1 VRPPLDPHVA
11 APVELRER
19 ILAERRGDPFL
30 LYRDGQDRQVIVELW
45 ADRERLV
52 IGRAAVSDIPLRW
65 DPEVSRV
72 HAELQRV
79 GATWTISDDGL
90 SHNGTYV
97 NGERLRGRRRL
108 QGGDVLG
115 VGETLIA
122 FCMPG
127 DSTSSV
133 ATVTADEPLAAV
145 DITAAQRRVL
155 VALCRPLVIGRYGAP
170 ASNREIADELVVA
183 VDTVKGTLSRLFEVF
198 GLTDE
203 PQNRKRA
210 ALARRALQM
219 GVVRRDEL

>member
-1 VRPPLDPHVA
+1 
-11 APVELRER
+11 
-19 ILAERRGDPFL
+19 
-30 LYRDGQDRQVIVELW
+30 
-45 ADRERLV
+45 
-52 IGRAAVSDIPLRW
+52 
-65 DPEVSRV
+65 
-72 HAELQRV
+72 
-79 GATWTISDDGL
+79 
-90 SHNGTYV
+90 
-97 NGERLRGRRRL
+97 
-108 QGGDVLG
+108 VLG

-170 ASNREIADELVVA
+170 ASNAEIAAELVVA
-183 VDTVKGTLSRLFEVF
+183 VDTVKGTLSRLFEIF
-198 GLTDE
+198 GLSDE

>member
-19 ILAERRGDPFL
+19 IIAERRGDPFL
-30 LYRDGQDRQVIVELW
+30 LYRDGHDRQVIVELP
-45 ADRERLV
+45 ADAERLV
-52 IGRAAVSDIPLRW
+52 IGRAVASEVALRW

-79 GATWTISDDGL
+79 GTTWTISDDGL
-90 SHNGTYV
+90 SHNGTFV
-97 NGERLRGRRRL
+97 NGERVHGRRRL
-108 QGGDVLG
+108 QAGDVLG

-122 FCMPG
+122 FCLP
-127 DSTSSV
+127 SEATSSV
-133 ATVTADEPLAAV
+133 ATVTAHEPLLAV

-155 VALCRPLVIGRYGAP
+155 VALCRPLVVGRYGAP
-170 ASNREIADELVVA
+170 ASNREIAAELVVA
-183 VDTVKGTLSRLFEVF
+183 VDTVKGTLSRLYEVF
-198 GLTDE
+198 GVGDE
-203 PQNRKRA
+203 PQNRKRT

>member
-45 ADRERLV
+45 RDRERLV
-52 IGRAAVSDIPLRW
+52 IGRAAASDVALRW

-79 GATWTISDDGL
+79 GETWTISDDGL

-97 NGERLRGRRRL
+97 NGERVRGRRRL

-122 FCMPG
+122 YCMPG
-127 DSTSSV
+127 ESTSAV
-133 ATVTADEPLAAV
+133 ATVTADEPLAA
-145 DITAAQRRVL
+145 
-155 VALCRPLVIGRYGAP
+155 VIGRYGAP

-198 GLTDE
+198 GVADE
-203 PQNRKRA
+203 PQNRKRT

>member
-19 ILAERRGDPFL
+19 ILAERRGDPFV
-30 LYRDGQDRQVIVELW
+30 LYRDGRDRQVIVEL
-45 ADRERLV
+45 RPYHERLV
-52 IGRAAVSDIPLRW
+52 IGRAAGSDIALRW

-115 VGETLIA
+115 VGATLIA
-122 FCMPG
+122 FCLPG
-127 DSTSSV
+127 DNTSSV

-155 VALCRPLVIGRYGAP
+155 VALCRPLAIGRYGAP

-183 VDTVKGTLSRLFEVF
+183 VDTVKGTLSRLYEVF
-198 GLTDE
+198 GVGDE

-219 GVVRRDEL
+219 GVVQRDEL